1 VIETQERHSSM
12 NKFLDFKAKYL
23 IFIFFI
29 GNIFI
34 RVPSITQN
42 LPPYFFCDEE
52 LFSEETFRMLQ
63 ENSYLQEMFKA
74 GPVNIYPPLII
85 YKIYI
90 TFTNQAPSFN
100 ELLILG
106 RIILPILASCLTIL
120 FLDKLSHLLFGK
132 ENLRPKVV
140 IFSLFTFSPYIFSQS
155 RMWYPDHY
163 QFFITTAL
171 TFYILKMYYEKISFK
186 SVIPI
191 IIFYALLI
199 STKYTGLFFGLPI
212 FLAILIKTF
221 KEKTT
226 LTIGLKNILSYLIFG
241 SAVLL
246 TINLSA
252 LVNFEKFLQ
261 DFLFNIN
268 NYGGGFELS
277 NRGFHGFKYYII
289 FLFIIPFS
297 IFSIYFLSLGA
308 LDLIKR
314 KKYFEI
320 FLHVLIPFIICIYLG
335 GFYLIMN
342 RNINF
347 LLISVLLLTTYGI
360 EKSLNSVKFRKLNYS
375 LISLMFAFIL
385 YSFVLTIIDDL
396 KTDSRVVAESWMQEN
411 INFGTS
417 TTFGTNEACSGDSP
431 AAKIGETIYDPNF
444 DLGLDYYILN
454 DYWSSK
460 ITNNNSRQNIFTVRN
475 HKNDH
480 FYYYLN
486 LDLISNRHFADVEK
500 FNIPDGYEIIKTFDG
515 NGPTIYILSKR

>member
-1 VIETQERHSSM
+1 M
-12 NKFLDFKAKYL
+12 NKLLDFKAKNL
-23 IFIFFI
+23 IFIFII

-63 ENSYLQEMFKA
+63 EKSYFQQMFKA
-74 GPVNIYPPLII
+74 GPVNIYPPFII

-90 TFTNQAPSFN
+90 ILTNQTPSFN

-106 RIILPILASCLTIL
+106 RFVLPILSSCLTIL
-120 FLDKLSHLLFGK
+120 FLNKLVVLLFGQ
-132 ENLRPKVV
+132 ESLRPRLL

-171 TFYILKMYYEKISFK
+171 TFYILKMFYEKISFK
-186 SVIPI
+186 TVAPI
-191 IIFYALLI
+191 IVFFALLI
-199 STKYTGLFFGLPI
+199 STKYTGLFFGLPVFI
-212 FLAILIKTF
+212 AILIKTF
-221 KEKTT
+221 KGKTI
-226 LTIGLKNILSYLIFG
+226 LSVRLKNIFSYLVFG
-241 SAVLL
+241 VLILL
-246 TINLSA
+246 TINFSA
-252 LVNFEKFLQ
+252 LMNFEKFLQ

-277 NRGFHGFKYYII
+277 SRGFHGFKYYII

-297 IFSIYFLSLGA
+297 IFSIYFLSIGTI
-308 LDLIKR
+308 DLLKR

-320 FLHVLIPFIICIYLG
+320 FLHVLIPFVICIYLG
-335 GFYLIMN
+335 GFYAIVN

-347 LLISVLLLTTYGI
+347 LLVSVLLLTTYGI
-360 EKSLNSVKFRKLNYS
+360 EKSLNSLKFRKFNYS
-375 LISLMFAFIL
+375 ILTLMFVFMFYSFIL
-385 YSFVLTIIDDL
+385 TLIDDF
-396 KTDSRVVAESWMQEN
+396 KIDSRIVAESWIQEN
-411 INFGTS
+411 ITS
-417 TTFGTNEACSGDSP
+417 DSFITFGTNEGCSGDSP
-431 AAKIGETIYDPNF
+431 AAKHGQTIYDPNF

-480 FYYYLN
+480 FYYYIN
-486 LDLISNRHFADVEK
+486 LDLISNRNFADVDK
-500 FNIPDGYEIIKTFDG
+500 FNIPDGYELIKTFDG
-515 NGPTIYILSKR
+515 NGPKIYILSKR

>member
-1 VIETQERHSSM
+1 M
-12 NKFLDFKAKYL
+12 NKLLNFKAKYL

-42 LPPYFFCDEE
+42 IPPYFFCDEE
-52 LFSEETFRMLQ
+52 MFSEETFRMLQ
-63 ENSYLQEMFKA
+63 EKSYFQQMFKA
-74 GPVNIYPPLII
+74 GPVNIYPPFII

-90 TFTNQAPSFN
+90 TLTNQAPVFN

-106 RIILPILASCLTIL
+106 RLVLPILASCLTIL
-120 FLDKLSHLLFGK
+120 FLDKLVNLLFGQGS
-132 ENLRPKVV
+132 LRPRLL

-171 TFYILKMYYEKISFK
+171 TFYILKMFYEKISFK
-186 SVIPI
+186 TVVPI
-191 IIFYALLI
+191 VVFYALLI

-212 FLAILIKTF
+212 FLAILIKTL
-221 KEKTT
+221 KE
-226 LTIGLKNILSYLIFG
+226 KNILSVGLRNIFAYLVFG
-241 SAVLL
+241 VLVLL
-246 TINLSA
+246 TINFSA
-252 LVNFEKFLQ
+252 LMNLEKFLQ

-277 NRGFHGFKYYII
+277 SRGFHGFKYYII

-297 IFSIYFLSLGA
+297 IFSIYFLSIGTI
-308 LDLIKR
+308 DLIKR

-320 FLHVLIPFIICIYLG
+320 FLHVFIPFVICIYLG

-347 LLISVLLLTTYGI
+347 LLVSVLLLTTYGI
-360 EKSLNSVKFRKLNYS
+360 EKSLNSLKFKKFNYS
-375 LISLMFAFIL
+375 VLTLMFGFML
-385 YSFVLTIIDDL
+385 YSFTLTVIDDF
-396 KTDSRVVAESWMQEN
+396 KTDSRIVAESWIQEN
-411 INFGTS
+411 IVFNSS
-417 TTFGTNEACSGDSP
+417 TTFGTNEGCSGDSP
-431 AAKIGETIYDPNF
+431 ATKTGETIYDPNF

-486 LDLISNRHFADVEK
+486 LDLISNRNFADVEN

-515 NGPTIYILSKR
+515 NGPRIYILSKR